1 MAANVFLSEKKKK
14 WRVITPAICSILTI
28 MFLFFIDE
36 GSYSFKW
43 MHQKENWIAFAIY
56 VIGFLVSQLITSLII
71 LRNYRGRNKVRLLSL
86 VTVALGLFFTLSF
99 FSFIH
104 HL

>member
-14 WRVITPAICSILTI
+14 WRIITPAIWSFLTI
-28 MFLFFIDE
+28 MFIFFVDE
-36 GSYSFKW
+36 GHYNFTW
-43 MHQKENWIAFAIY
+43 VHQRENWIAFAIY
-56 VIGFLVSQLITSLII
+56 AIGFLFSQLITSLII
-71 LRNYRGRNKVRLLSL
+71 LRNYRGRNKVRLLSI

>member
-1 MAANVFLSEKKKK
+1 MTANVFLSEKKKK
-14 WRVITPAICSILTI
+14 WRVITPAICSFLTI
-28 MFLFFIDE
+28 MFIFFVDE
-36 GSYSFKW
+36 GHYNFKW
-43 MHQKENWIAFAIY
+43 IHQRENLIAFAIY
-56 VIGFLVSQLITSLII
+56 VIGFLFSQLITSLII
-71 LRNYRGRNKVRLLSL
+71 FRNYRGKNKTRLLTL